1 VGFISDLPTPLIAA
15 FRATLE
21 DAIEADVL
29 LHVRDVSHEDTQ
41 AQAEDVGE
49 VLRELGIDTADGRL
63 IEVWNKSDLLSED
76 ERTRLSNLSGQ
87 GRVRNDRDS
96 DAPILVSAL
105 TGEGLPALISRIEA
119 RIARSRTSFAV
130 TLPPEDGAALNWLYE
145 NAEILD
151 RRSEAD
157 GTLHLAVRV
166 APEKE
171 PRFLNRF
178 TGARRLGRAG

>member
-1 VGFISDLPTPLIAA
+1 
-15 FRATLE
+15 
-21 DAIEADVL
+21 
-29 LHVRDVSHEDTQ
+29 VRDVSHVDSE

-63 IEVWNKSDLLSED
+63 IEVWNKADLLDEA
-76 ERTRLSNLSGQ
+76 ERTRLANLTGQ
-87 GRVRNDRDS
+87 GTIRNDRDS
-96 DAPILVSAL
+96 DTPILVSAL
-105 TGEGLPALISRIEA
+105 TGEGLAALTSRIEA

-130 TLPPEDGAALNWLYE
+130 SLPPEDGAAVNWLYE

-151 RRSEAD
+151 RRTDAD

-178 TGARRLGRAG
+178 PGARRLGRAG